1 MRITEVCTFSANSHF
16 VFHMSSF
23 KLIIHTIC
31 RNIIYLWSISL
42 PKINL
47 LIKIFLYFYEIC
59 LWLKKSNIASLIHL
73 SVNSV
78 PLGWMVKLTC
88 GRQFVGIIGRTGNHL
103 KCITVRNLEMQ
114 MLRKRAIRI
123 WDMKGENH
131 QTQVY
136 KSLYFLLLIMY
147 PPHVVNYNIQNQT
160 TNLYLQYWIC
170 WMVQQPLWNVPLL
183 LLSYIITLLIHLLL
197 FSFIIITCLT
207 FVFSHGCSFLFLSQ
221 ILLYS
226 KFAVIVH
233 EIIKIVISSKA
244 KSFFSTLSISIS
256 ISPSLNQTT
265 IMPSRGF

>member
-1 MRITEVCTFSANSHF
+1 MHNCEEF
-16 VFHMSSF
+16 
-23 KLIIHTIC
+23 
-31 RNIIYLWSISL
+31 
-42 PKINL
+42 
-47 LIKIFLYFYEIC
+47 
-59 LWLKKSNIASLIHL
+59 
-73 SVNSV
+73 
-78 PLGWMVKLTC
+78 
-88 GRQFVGIIGRTGNHL
+88 
-103 KCITVRNLEMQ
+103 
-114 MLRKRAIRI
+114 RKR
-123 WDMKGENH
+123 DMKGENH

-136 KSLYFLLLIMY
+136 KSLYFLILIMY

-170 WMVQQPLWNVPLL
+170 WMVQQPLWIVPLL
-183 LLSYIITLLIHLLL
+183 LLSYIITLLIHFLL

-226 KFAVIVH
+226 KFAVNVH

>member
-1 MRITEVCTFSANSHF
+1 MSVKYVCCRCGEGFST
-16 VFHMSSF
+16 VRW
-23 KLIIHTIC
+23 KC
-31 RNIIYLWSISL
+31 
-42 PKINL
+42 L
-47 LIKIFLYFYEIC
+47 LT
-59 LWLKKSNIASLIHL
+59 NAT
-73 SVNSV
+73 SVT
-78 PLGWMVKLTC
+78 LGWMVKLTC
-88 GRQFVGIIGRTGNHL
+88 DRQLVGIIGRTGNHT

-114 MLRKRAIRI
+114 TLRKRAIRI

-136 KSLYFLLLIMY
+136 KSLYFLILIMY

-170 WMVQQPLWNVPLL
+170 WMVQQPLWNVPFLL
-183 LLSYIITLLIHLLL
+183 LAYIITLLIHFLL

>member
-1 MRITEVCTFSANSHF
+1 
-16 VFHMSSF
+16 
-23 KLIIHTIC
+23 
-31 RNIIYLWSISL
+31 
-42 PKINL
+42 
-47 LIKIFLYFYEIC
+47 
-59 LWLKKSNIASLIHL
+59 
-73 SVNSV
+73 
-78 PLGWMVKLTC
+78 
-88 GRQFVGIIGRTGNHL
+88 
-103 KCITVRNLEMQ
+103 MQ
-114 MLRKRAIRI
+114 TLRKRAIRI

-136 KSLYFLLLIMY
+136 KSLYFLILIMY

-183 LLSYIITLLIHLLL
+183 LLSYIITLFIHFLL

-244 KSFFSTLSISIS
+244 KSFFSTYLFLSL
-256 ISPSLNQTT
+256 SLPLSTKPLSCHLEASSHTT
-265 IMPSRGF
+265 TMCLLLCSKKKIVRVEWSMYLKLTQFLQWCLPFQVEWWVAELIFLCLNN